1 MPSSSTS
8 TPTAF
13 PTESI
18 KPQTQSGTGLDSELD
33 PQPIYTLLEHFHSG
47 DGTPSLHE
55 YTGSGKLKNKKV
67 LITGGDS
74 GIGRAIALIMARE
87 GAQVSIVFL
96 EQEISDANQVKLQID
111 RESQEIGNQ
120 SQCLLV
126 PLDLMSRDNCFK
138 AVQKHVDQYGR
149 VDVLI
154 NNSGRQDLC
163 KKFDDIDLD
172 QVERTF
178 QLNVFGMFAITKAA
192 LPHMSR
198 GGSIINSTSIA
209 AYQGSP
215 TLVDYA
221 STKGAIVSFSKSL
234 ALQLAPRGIRVNAVA
249 PGIIY
254 TALQA
259 ATGGQEPETVEK
271 IGVDSAPLGRPG
283 QPSEVAPAYVFL
295 ASNESSYTTGAV
307 IHVTGGVEVYS

>member
-33 PQPIYTLLEHFHSG
+33 PNLSTLSSNISILEMG
-47 DGTPSLHE
+47 DHLYMNTPAQIIDSISHD
-55 YTGSGKLKNKKV
+55 TGKLKNKKV

-96 EQEISDANQVKLQID
+96 QQEISDAKQVKLQID
-111 RESQEIGNQ
+111 RESQEFGNQ

-138 AVQKHVDQYGR
+138 AVQKHVDRYGR

-163 KKFDDIDLD
+163 KKFDDIDLGTKSR
-172 QVERTF
+172 RTF

-271 IGVDSAPLGRPG
+271 IGVDSAPLGKTR
-283 QPSEVAPAYVFL
+283 STL
-295 ASNESSYTTGAV
+295 
-307 IHVTGGVEVYS
+307 

>member
-111 RESQEIGNQ
+111 RESQEFGNQ

-138 AVQKHVDQYGR
+138 AVQKH
-149 VDVLI
+149 
-154 NNSGRQDLC
+154 
-163 KKFDDIDLD
+163 KFDDIDLD

>member
-47 DGTPSLHE
+47 DGRPSLHE

-254 TALQA
+254 KAFA
-259 ATGGQEPETVEK
+259 GCN
-271 IGVDSAPLGRPG
+271 GR
-283 QPSEVAPAYVFL
+283 SRA
-295 ASNESSYTTGAV
+295 
-307 IHVTGGVEVYS
+307 

>member
-111 RESQEIGNQ
+111 RESQE
-120 SQCLLV
+120 LV
-126 PLDLMSRDNCFK
+126 IRAS
-138 AVQKHVDQYGR
+138 VY
-149 VDVLI
+149 
-154 NNSGRQDLC
+154 LC

-271 IGVDSAPLGRPG
+271 IGVDSAPLGDPVNPLRSP
-283 QPSEVAPAYVFL
+283 PLMSSSLLMRALILL
-295 ASNESSYTTGAV
+295 ARSYTSL
-307 IHVTGGVEVYS
+307 VE

>member
-74 GIGRAIALIMARE
+74 
-87 GAQVSIVFL
+87 
-96 EQEISDANQVKLQID
+96 
-111 RESQEIGNQ
+111 
-120 SQCLLV
+120 
-126 PLDLMSRDNCFK
+126 
-138 AVQKHVDQYGR
+138 
-149 VDVLI
+149 
-154 NNSGRQDLC
+154 
-163 KKFDDIDLD
+163 D

>member
-47 DGTPSLHE
+47 DGRPSLHE

-154 NNSGRQDLC
+154 NNSGRQDLPSRED
-163 KKFDDIDLD
+163 FP
-172 QVERTF
+172 VECF
-178 QLNVFGMFAITKAA
+178 WNVRDHQGGSAS
-192 LPHMSR
+192 HESR
-198 GGSIINSTSIA
+198 GSIINSTSIA